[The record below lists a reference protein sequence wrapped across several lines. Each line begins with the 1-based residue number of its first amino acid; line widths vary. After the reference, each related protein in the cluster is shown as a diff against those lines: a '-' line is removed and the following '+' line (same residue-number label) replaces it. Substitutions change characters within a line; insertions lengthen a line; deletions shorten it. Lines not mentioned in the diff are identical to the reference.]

1 MSRIGM
7 KPVLIPEN
15 VTVELSKDNH
25 VTVKGSKGELSYTF
39 NKEMIIKI
47 ND

>member
-25 VTVKGSKGELSYTF
+25 VTVKGAKGNYLTLS
-39 NKEMIIKI
+39 IKK
-47 ND
+47 